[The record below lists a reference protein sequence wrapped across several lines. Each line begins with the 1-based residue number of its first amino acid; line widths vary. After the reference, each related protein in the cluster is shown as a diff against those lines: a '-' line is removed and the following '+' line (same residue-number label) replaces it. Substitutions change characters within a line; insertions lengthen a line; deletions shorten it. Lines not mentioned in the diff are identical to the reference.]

1 MMKSNEFMLKG
12 NRAGMF
18 IWIYLTISMIWI
30 AATGGTIPAAVS
42 ILAAGSNVLLYAEM
56 IYDMKMR
63 MRGEK
68 R

>member
-1 MMKSNEFMLKG
+1 MKSNEFMLKG
-12 NRAGMF
+12 SQAGMLM
-18 IWIYLTISMIWI
+18 WIGLTISMIWI
-30 AATGGTIPAAVS
+30 AVTGGTIPAVVS

-56 IYDMKMR
+56 ICDMKMK

>member
-1 MMKSNEFMLKG
+1 MKTNEFMLKG
-12 NRAGMF
+12 SRAGMLV
-18 IWIYLTISMIWI
+18 WIGLTISMIWA
-30 AATGGTIPAAVS
+30 AATGGQIPAAVS

-56 IYDMKMR
+56 ICDMKMR